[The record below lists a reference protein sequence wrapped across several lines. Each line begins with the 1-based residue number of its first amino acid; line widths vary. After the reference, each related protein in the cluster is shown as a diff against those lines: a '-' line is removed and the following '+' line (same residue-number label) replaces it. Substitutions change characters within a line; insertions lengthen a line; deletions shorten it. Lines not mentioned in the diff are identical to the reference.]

1 MQSAH
6 CQTRVN
12 NAIKEIEGVKVEKL
26 ESGKLTASIETDNV
40 EEKLVERI
48 EKAGYK
54 VDSRK

>member
-26 ESGKLTASIETDNV
+26 ESGKLTASIETANA

-48 EKAGYK
+48 EEAGYK